1 MTVCINVQPM
11 LNLPAQIQSNFTCV
25 QGWEQ
30 KSISGNRRGEWH
42 WTITGLAAQSE
53 WLVSSEQLSVL
64 QKYEDNYVLF
74 FFLPAEATRQSTER
88 KPFCNLEW
96 CKMSL
101 LGCNNHGQSS
111 SHNIINYVLIM
122 GMWKMT
128 SSLKVQ
134 FRSSAYKIKGRM
146 LYVAEKV
153 NHLSTSTSTHSS

>member
-1 MTVCINVQPM
+1 MCNPCWTCLHRSSQTSPVYKAESKSLFQEIDAVNDTELSRDWL
-11 LNLPAQIQSNFTCV
+11 LNQSDWSLQSNFLCS
-25 QGWEQ
+25 
-30 KSISGNRRGEWH
+30 KNMR
-42 WTITGLAAQSE
+42 TITFC
-53 WLVSSEQLSVL
+53 
-64 QKYEDNYVLF
+64 F